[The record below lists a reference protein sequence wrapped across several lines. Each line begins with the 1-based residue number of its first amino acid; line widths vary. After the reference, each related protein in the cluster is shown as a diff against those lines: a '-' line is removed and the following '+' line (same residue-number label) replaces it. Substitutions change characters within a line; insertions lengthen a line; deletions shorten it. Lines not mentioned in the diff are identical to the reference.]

1 MPFPPPVRD
10 PNPQPPCSYPHP
22 PPGGHVGLGPYT
34 VLCTD
39 VRILYVRTGT
49 WEKYW
54 QVTVAFFC
62 LLSWFWLVLILFPV
76 STHGYMGKALAG
88 VAVADE

>member
-10 PNPQPPCSYPHP
+10 PNPHPPSSYPHPHP

-62 LLSWFWLVLILFPV
+62 VLSCFGLFW
-76 STHGYMGKALAG
+76 
-88 VAVADE
+88 